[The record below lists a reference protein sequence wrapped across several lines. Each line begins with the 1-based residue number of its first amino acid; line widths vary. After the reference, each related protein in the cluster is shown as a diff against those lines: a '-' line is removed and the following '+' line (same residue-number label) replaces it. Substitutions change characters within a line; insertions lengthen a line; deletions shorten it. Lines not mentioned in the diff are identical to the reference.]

1 MAEDKQEESSL
12 AIRDQHGNEVF
23 KIGPKGEVY
32 WFDSTKGDL
41 VKAEVAEDLG
51 KAFALCIMQIA
62 GMDYVRLIE
71 AYLGESVKSFKTL
84 LIKKIMEKSVK
95 SKTIK
100 KGDLVKI
107 IDEFKI

>member
-1 MAEDKQEESSL
+1 MAEDKQEESL
-12 AIRDQHGNEVF
+12 AIRDHSGNEVF
-23 KIGPKGEVY
+23 KIGPKGEVF

-41 VKAEVAEDLG
+41 VQAKTDLDLG

-71 AYLGESVKSFKTL
+71 AYLGESAKAFKTL

>member
-1 MAEDKQEESSL
+1 MPEEIKDESSL

-41 VKAEVAEDLG
+41 VKAEVDLDLG
-51 KAFALCIMQIA
+51 KAFALCIMQVA

-71 AYLGESVKSFKTL
+71 AYLGESCKAFRSL

-100 KGDLVKI
+100 KADLVKI